1 MHHDGERFR
10 AVFPTCV
17 VVLLA
22 CGTLGSAVDAS
33 GQSPGTFVQTGSM
46 TSSRSAHTATLL
58 SDGQVLIA
66 GGSMHLPQQF
76 GGGSVLA
83 SAELY
88 DPRAGTFRS
97 AREMTTARRMH
108 SATLLPDDRVLIVG
122 GYDEGGTALASAELF
137 DPATGTF
144 SATGSLIT
152 ARAGHTAI
160 LLRTGAVLVIGGY
173 GTRGFP
179 NLAPAELY
187 DPASGVFRAAGEYVG
202 SGGCDFCA
210 PAVLLPDGTVLF
222 AGQSPAQVYDPLSNS
237 FSPGGA
243 MSDELSSAAALMNGQ
258 VLFAGGASLARTP
271 RAELYNPTTHTFAR
285 TADMTLGRASHTL
298 SSLPDGLVL
307 TTGGETDRCSGNR
320 CFFAGSVA
328 SAELYDPVPGTFAP
342 TGNMA
347 TARSGHTATL
357 VGDGRVLIAGG
368 VSYGG
373 IGIFHG
379 TLATAELYTPDVLVP
394 APTLLSLSGDGR
406 GQGAIYHAGTTHVVT
421 PRDPAAADEEIDITC
436 SGLSNSVFAPH
447 VAIGGRLA
455 AVVSIMGLPD
465 RPGVTQVRVRVPRGI
480 IPGPAVPVRLFQ
492 TDRPSNAVTIGLR

>member
-1 MHHDGERFR
+1 MQRDGESFR
-10 AVFPTCV
+10 AVFPTCI

-22 CGTLGSAVDAS
+22 CGTLGSAVNARA
-33 GQSPGTFVQTGSM
+33 QSPGTFAQTGSM
-46 TSSRSAHTATLL
+46 TSARSAHTATLL
-58 SDGQVLIA
+58 SDGRVLIA
-66 GGSMHLPQQF
+66 GGSLHLPQQF
-76 GGGSVLA
+76 GGGTVL
-83 SAELY
+83 SSTELY
-88 DPRAGTFRS
+88 DPRGGTFRAAAAMTS
-97 AREMTTARRMH
+97 ARRSHT
-108 SATLLPDDRVLIVG
+108 ATLLPDDRVLIIG
-122 GYDEGGTALASAELF
+122 GFDEGGTALASAEIF

-160 LLRTGAVLVIGGY
+160 VLRSGAVLVIGGY
-173 GTRGFP
+173 GTRAFP

-222 AGQSPAQVYDPLSNS
+222 AGQSPAQVYDPVSNS

-258 VLFAGGASLARTP
+258 VLFAGGASLGRTP
-271 RAELYNPTTHTFAR
+271 RAELYNPATHTFAR
-285 TADMTLGRASHTL
+285 TADMTSGRASHTL
-298 SSLPDGLVL
+298 SLLPDGLVL
-307 TTGGETDRCSGNR
+307 TTGGETDSCSANY

-328 SAELYDPVPGTFAP
+328 SAELYDPVAGVFAA

-357 VGDGRVLIAGG
+357 LGDGRVLIAGG

-373 IGIFHG
+373 IGIFRG
-379 TLATAELYTPDVLVP
+379 SLASAELYTPNALVP
-394 APTLLSLSGDGR
+394 GPALISLSGDGR

-421 PRDPAAADEEIDITC
+421 ARDPAAADEEIDITC
-436 SGLSNSVFAPH
+436 SGLSDSVFAPL

-455 AVVSIMGLPD
+455 PVLSITRLPD
-465 RPGVTQVRVRVPRGI
+465 RSGVAQVRVRVPRGI
-480 IPGPAVPVRLFQ
+480 IPGPVVPVRLFQ
-492 TDRPSNAVTIGLR
+492 MDRPSNDVTIGLR